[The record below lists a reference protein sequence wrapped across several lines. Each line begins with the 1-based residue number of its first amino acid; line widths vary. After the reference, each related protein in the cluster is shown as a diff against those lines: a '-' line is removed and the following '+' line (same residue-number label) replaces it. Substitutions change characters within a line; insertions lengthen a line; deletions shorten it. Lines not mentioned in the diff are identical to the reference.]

1 LKGTEKKEVAKIEPK
16 KTQQKEKIV
25 EKIIN
30 EKTNVENSNKNIKE
44 DNICKI
50 IEECDIDKIAEI
62 LIKKGREKDYPDIT
76 SN

>member
-1 LKGTEKKEVAKIEPK
+1 MNIAIVGLGNIGSYFYNFLKKNK
-16 KTQQKEKIV
+16 QSLF
-25 EKIIN
+25 N
-30 EKTNVENSNKNIKE
+30 KTNVENSNKNIKE

>member
-1 LKGTEKKEVAKIEPK
+1 MAKIEPK
-16 KTQQKEKIV
+16 NTQEEKKIV

-30 EKTNVENSNKNIKE
+30 EKTNVENSNKNTKE

-62 LIKKGREKDYPDIT
+62 LIKQGREKDYPDIT